1 MVFVSVSILL
11 SGKYDG
17 SFVLLSCEITRMII
31 HCPNVQ
37 WLHDENL
44 DNVVFGSQTRR
55 ENELILWGSNRS
67 NLWKFVILPEG
78 LLRSRPTRGYQ
89 IKNVWISQLI
99 TFNTTINHWKTL
111 LDRDHERM
119 MELRGK
125 TKLRRGWRVISCIQ
139 SFLERRICCL
149 HGSVGQLAHNE
160 QFHLVW
166 NLCAID
172 QSFFRGTC
180 LMSV

>member
-89 IKNVWISQLI
+89 IKNVWINWSLSTLQLI
-99 TFNTTINHWKTL
+99 I
-111 LDRDHERM
+111 ERHSSTGIM
-119 MELRGK
+119 NEWWNWGEK